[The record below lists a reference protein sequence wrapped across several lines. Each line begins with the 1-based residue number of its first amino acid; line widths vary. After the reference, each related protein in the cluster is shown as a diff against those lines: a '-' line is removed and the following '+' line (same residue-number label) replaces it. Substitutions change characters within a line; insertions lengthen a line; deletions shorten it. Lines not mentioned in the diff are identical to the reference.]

1 MLLSAQLYNMIMS
14 QRRPEFNAPTGRLN
28 RKQPMCNISS
38 PFDDKD
44 DNVADNEINK
54 QLH

>member
-1 MLLSAQLYNMIMS
+1 
-14 QRRPEFNAPTGRLN
+14 
-28 RKQPMCNISS
+28 MCNISS

-54 QLH
+54 QLHWADSLLRS